1 MDLIQFLALAFVGAL
16 HSCALSSHP
25 MSRLASVLLFPPVRL
40 ALSVLLFLLLL
51 LVVAALRIAEL
62 RISKR
67 HQQDMKAQGAAKAK
81 DPIFP
86 VMAMFHTLVLI
97 GAGVEVVFL
106 HRPFLPALAIPM
118 IALFILANIVRW
130 WVIRTLGQ
138 HWNVEVMD
146 STRLGVITTGPFR
159 YVRHPNYAAVF
170 VEMIALPLIHT
181 AWITALA
188 GAIAHVVVL
197 SVRLSAEERVLFA
210 DPAYS
215 AAMSSKPRF
224 LPGLF

>member
-1 MDLIQFLALAFVGAL
+1 MPLSVVLFL
-16 HSCALSSHP
+16 
-25 MSRLASVLLFPPVRL
+25 VLLV
-40 ALSVLLFLLLL
+40 A
-51 LVVAALRIAEL
+51 VAAMRIFEL
-62 RISKR
+62 RISKK
-67 HQQDMKAQGAAKAK
+67 HQRDMQAQGAAKAK

-86 VMAMFHTLVLI
+86 FMAMFHTALLM
-97 GAGVEVVFL
+97 AAAVEVVLL
-106 HRPFLPALAIPM
+106 HRPFIPALAISM
-118 IALFILANIVRW
+118 SVLFVAANVVRW

-170 VEMIALPLIHT
+170 VEMIVLPLIHT

-188 GAIAHVVVL
+188 GAIVHATVL
-197 SVRLSAEERVLFA
+197 SVRLSSEERVLFA
-210 DPAYS
+210 NADYA

>member
-1 MDLIQFLALAFVGAL
+1 M
-16 HSCALSSHP
+16 P
-25 MSRLASVLLFPPVRL
+25 
-40 ALSVLLFLLLL
+40 LSVILFLGLIFI
-51 LVVAALRIAEL
+51 VAALRILEL

-67 HQQDMKAQGAAKAK
+67 HQKEMTEQGATKAR

-86 VMAMFHTLVLI
+86 VMAMFHSVLLI
-97 GAGVEVVFL
+97 AAAAEVVIL
-106 HRPFLPALAIPM
+106 HRPLLPALAIPM
-118 IALFILANIVRW
+118 TALFLAANAVRW

-138 HWNVEVMD
+138 HWNVQVMD
-146 STRLGVITTGPFR
+146 STKLGVITSGPFR

-181 AWITALA
+181 AWITALG
-188 GAIAHVVVL
+188 GAIAHVIVL

-210 DPAYS
+210 NPDYA
-215 AAMSSKPRF
+215 AAMSGKPRF